1 MLAARRA
8 ALLAALRTGM
18 SRSEAIRYA
27 HVSRQEFYAELQRT
41 PSFRREVA
49 EAMQSGDSKI
59 RRAAAWPLPRMT
71 LRSVLVVAGPALL
84 AATLILLGVD
94 LGNARLAW

>member
-1 MLAARRA
+1 MLAQRRA
-8 ALLAALRTGM
+8 ALLAALRTGV
-18 SRSEAIRYA
+18 SRSEATRLA
-27 HVSRQEFYAELQRT
+27 HVSRQEFYAELQRM

-49 EAMQSGDSKI
+49 EAMESGDSRI
-59 RRAAAWPLPRMT
+59 RRAAWPLPRMT
-71 LRSVLVVAGPALL
+71 LRSVLMVAGPALL